1 MAIHEQSCTVCL
13 EKMQTQCDSDHSGMS
28 KVNESCTAI
37 CKVCSVY
44 RFEFVGNHSAV
55 FMSKRSVFDKLGARC
70 VSSMLRDAFGDLIL
84 VPNSKS
90 TERLAERRAEGL
102 AAAAA
107 AVAAA
112 FVC

>member
-1 MAIHEQSCTVCL
+1 M
-13 EKMQTQCDSDHSGMS
+13 
-28 KVNESCTAI
+28 
-37 CKVCSVY
+37 
-44 RFEFVGNHSAV
+44 
-55 FMSKRSVFDKLGARC
+55 
-70 VSSMLRDAFGDLIL
+70 SSMLRDAFGDLIL

-107 AVAAA
+107 AAAAAA